1 MDKVIIYY
9 DNTVDNI
16 YDNNTFDNIEDNI
29 YDNNIEANI
38 VKNYNE
44 FVILFVYLAGFYHI
58 TWYIINATRY
68 YSYDDLRIKLG
79 DCRTIFRILNENT
92 KMFNEESVET
102 LNTTALLEE
111 LLHNYQSENESENES
126 ENDSESENENDSDD
140 KEKDS
145 LSNFSEKEIEAAEI
159 LTSFGKNW
167 EFPQ

>member
-1 MDKVIIYY
+1 M
-9 DNTVDNI
+9 
-16 YDNNTFDNIEDNI
+16 
-29 YDNNIEANI
+29 
-38 VKNYNE
+38 
-44 FVILFVYLAGFYHI
+44 
-58 TWYIINATRY
+58 
-68 YSYDDLRIKLG
+68 
-79 DCRTIFRILNENT
+79 NENT

>member
-1 MDKVIIYY
+1 MYKDNFNY
-9 DNTVDNI
+9 DNNTFDI
-16 YDNNTFDNIEDNI
+16 YENNTFDNIED
-29 YDNNIEANI
+29 DL
-38 VKNYNE
+38 KNYNE

-92 KMFNEESVET
+92 KMFNEESLET
-102 LNTTALLEE
+102 MNTTALLEE
-111 LLHNYQSENESENES
+111 LLHNYESDNESDS
-126 ENDSESENENDSDD
+126 DSESDSDD
-140 KEKDS
+140 DDKEQISVSK
-145 LSNFSEKEIEAAEI
+145 FSEKEIEVAEI